1 MSKELLLVI
10 ESVANEKSVA
20 REIIVEAMEHALA
33 MATRKIHGADMDVR
47 VEINQKTGE
56 YKTFRRWTVISD
68 DAEMEN
74 PDAQIMLSEAQK
86 DDTSVNAGDVLEEE
100 MPSIEFGRIAAQT
113 ARNVIMQKIRDA
125 ERDKLVQEFQGRV
138 GELVLGTIKRVTRD
152 FIVVDLGEHA
162 EAIMPRTEAIPR
174 EIYKVGDR
182 IRTYLKEA
190 YRDQKGAQIILS
202 RACPEMLIEL
212 MRLEVPEI
220 AEEVIEIKKAVRD
233 PGSRAKIA
241 VKSYDNRIDPIGACI
256 GMRGSRIQAVTN
268 ELGGER
274 IDVIIYD
281 DNPVQ
286 FVMNALAPAEILS
299 IVMDEEN
306 RVMDIAVKEQQL
318 SLAIGKGGQNV
329 RMAGQLTGWRLNV
342 MAENEVE
349 EREKQELSTQKNTFM
364 QALDID
370 EEVAD
375 LLIHEGF
382 TSLEEI
388 AYVSVQ
394 QLLEIGAFDEDTVME
409 LRSRAKNALLT
420 RALSND
426 PKANLNQDLLAL
438 DGMTEDLAVQLTER
452 DIYTRDDLA
461 EQAIDDLIDIPG
473 MTEELAGKIIMA
485 ARAHWFE

>member
-10 ESVANEKSVA
+10 ESVANEKSVD
-20 REIIVEAMEHALA
+20 REIIFETMEQALA
-33 MATRKIHGADMDVR
+33 MATLKIHGNEMDVR
-47 VEINQKTGE
+47 VEIDRKTGL
-56 YKTFRRWTVISD
+56 YRTFRRWTVIAD

-74 PDAQIMLSEAQK
+74 IDAQIILSEAQK
-86 DDTSVNAGDVLEEE
+86 DDATVNAGEVLEEE

-113 ARNVIMQKIRDA
+113 ARNVIMQKIREA

-138 GELVLGTIKRVTRD
+138 GELILGTVKRVTRD
-152 FIVVDLGEHA
+152 FIIVDLGEHA

-174 EIYKVGDR
+174 EMYKVGDR
-182 IRTYLKEA
+182 IRAYLKEA
-190 YRDQKGAQIILS
+190 FRDQRGAQIVLS

-233 PGSRAKIA
+233 PGNRAKVA
-241 VKSYDNRIDPIGACI
+241 VKSYDNRIDPVGACI

-274 IDVIIYD
+274 IDVIVYD

-286 FVMNALAPAEILS
+286 FVMKALSPAEIVS

-306 RVMDIAVKEQQL
+306 RVMDIAVKEERL

-329 RMAGQLTGWRLNV
+329 RMAGQLTGWKLNV
-342 MAENEVE
+342 IAENEAEVKAE
-349 EREKQELSTQKNTFM
+349 DEIQKQKNM
-364 QALDID
+364 LMNGLDVD
-370 EEVAD
+370 EDVAN
-375 LLIHEGF
+375 LFIHEGF
-382 TSLEEI
+382 TTLEEI
-388 AYVSVQ
+388 AYVPVQ
-394 QLLEIGAFDEDTVME
+394 DLLELGAFDEDTIME
-409 LRSRAKNALLT
+409 LRDRAKNALLA

-426 PKANLNQDLLAL
+426 PKANLDIQVLAL
-438 DGMTEDLAVQLTER
+438 EGMDEVLAVKLAEKGIHSR
-452 DIYTRDDLA
+452 EDLA
-461 EQAIDDLIDIPG
+461 EQAIDDLIDIEG
-473 MTEELAGKIIMA
+473 MNEELAGKIIMA

>member
-190 YRDQKGAQIILS
+190 YRED
-202 RACPEMLIEL
+202 R
-212 MRLEVPEI
+212 
-220 AEEVIEIKKAVRD
+220 
-233 PGSRAKIA
+233 
-241 VKSYDNRIDPIGACI
+241 KS
-256 GMRGSRIQAVTN
+256 V
-268 ELGGER
+268 
-274 IDVIIYD
+274 V
-281 DNPVQ
+281 
-286 FVMNALAPAEILS
+286 
-299 IVMDEEN
+299 
-306 RVMDIAVKEQQL
+306 
-318 SLAIGKGGQNV
+318 
-329 RMAGQLTGWRLNV
+329 
-342 MAENEVE
+342 
-349 EREKQELSTQKNTFM
+349 
-364 QALDID
+364 
-370 EEVAD
+370 
-375 LLIHEGF
+375 
-382 TSLEEI
+382 
-388 AYVSVQ
+388 
-394 QLLEIGAFDEDTVME
+394 
-409 LRSRAKNALLT
+409 
-420 RALSND
+420 
-426 PKANLNQDLLAL
+426 
-438 DGMTEDLAVQLTER
+438 
-452 DIYTRDDLA
+452 
-461 EQAIDDLIDIPG
+461 
-473 MTEELAGKIIMA
+473 
-485 ARAHWFE
+485 